1 VKVLITE
8 EQLNLIIEDTENITV
23 NIKYPDVKT
32 IPSFCGGNLTNKG
45 CRDWSS
51 WKAPNGNTY
60 DNDYGDDRDEF
71 IYPCGGTNVGDIVFV
86 KKISKYGDRY
96 TRKSGA
102 VKDGDSVW
110 RKKAEQIY
118 PHYLNN
124 TLGEKK
130 LFYTTQNH
138 RKKKTEKHEITNK
151 KMNNFFDDTEIIKID
166 SANKHLFISGPT
178 CDHPYHDRAIV
189 APDTH
194 DSIMQIQNQI
204 GKLSVNSAYRDNVH
218 QQMMGDWEGL
228 AAGLGRSNHND
239 GNALDIGGVGK
250 TEIKNNVSKK
260 WDSASEETQKWLW
273 MVYVGPYFNW
283 CPYGKKDNVHFTY
296 GSNYK
301 SRDCKKN
308 KDWAIAYNFVG
319 GDPTGNDSY
328 IATLCNKSTGSKLFD
343 DSIADD
349 MSPEMKKLK
358 KALWD
363 EKESGKYPGLSKI
376 REWCS
381 KRFGG
386 GFEEI
391 EPEEEE
397 LATRVAPPLGDVKIE
412 GNNLIV
418 NMGKMSSKLG
428 FKLYKM
434 DGNKEVEVAFRKSSG
449 MVTKSGISEKSAAG
463 IRSFNIVK
471 MTSNQP
477 ILIGKPLFFK
487 VCRVVDGLNIDDTT
501 MQTENFIFDKDD
513 NVLTGDDMNYYIFD
527 PSKYEGEEKCKPA
540 FTEIV
545 SPPIPIDWDWCDA
558 KTKGDSYMGATIYV
572 DSKGREVVVKQ

>member
-8 EQLNLIIEDTENITV
+8 EQLNLIIEDTQEVTV
-23 NIKYPDVKT
+23 NIKYPDVAT
-32 IPSFCGGNLTNKG
+32 IPSFCGGSLENDG
-45 CRDWSS
+45 CKDISD
-51 WKAPNGNTY
+51 WKAPNGAKYSNS
-60 DNDYGDDRDEF
+60 YGDDWDEYIF
-71 IYPCGGTNVGDIVFV
+71 PCGGTNIGDIIFV
-86 KKISKYGDRY
+86 RKLKYGGR
-96 TRKSGA
+96 RP
-102 VKDGDSVW
+102 KDTNASTGMSIW
-110 RKKAEQIY
+110 RKKAEQIL

-130 LFYTTQNH
+130 LFYNTKN
-138 RKKKTEKHEITNK
+138 KKGQTEKNEITNRVLNK
-151 KMNNFFDDTEIIKID
+151 FFKNTDIIKID
-166 SANKHLFISGPT
+166 NANQHLFMSGSK
-178 CDHPYHDRAIV
+178 CDHPYFSNAIV
-189 APDTH
+189 STNTY

-218 QQMMGDWEGL
+218 QQMMKDFEGGKV
-228 AAGLGRSNHND
+228 AALGSSNHQD
-239 GNALDIGGVGK
+239 GNALDIGGIGK
-250 TEIKNNVSKK
+250 TETKNPQNK
-260 WDSASEETQKWLW
+260 WNSTDDKTQKWLW
-273 MVYVGPYFNW
+273 MVYAGPYFNW
-283 CPYGKKDNVHFTY
+283 CPYGDGDNVHFTY

-328 IATLCNKSTGSKLFD
+328 ISTLCNKSTGSKLLD
-343 DSIADD
+343 DNIADD
-349 MSPEMKKLK
+349 MSPQMKKLK

-418 NMGKMSSKLG
+418 NMGDMSSKLG

-487 VCRVVDGLNIDDTT
+487 VSRVVDGLTMHNTT

-513 NVLTGDDMNYYIFD
+513 NVLTGDDMNYYIIN
-527 PSKYEGEEKCKPA
+527 KYEGEEKCKPA

-545 SPPIPIDWDWCDA
+545 SPTILYGDWDWCDA